1 MNTYKTPSLQQARGV
16 QALLDECEPV
26 GVEVAYL
33 PAVEGWAQWDAAV
46 RLQDVQEAAHADHS
60 KG

>member
-1 MNTYKTPSLQQARGV
+1 MNTYKTPTLQQVRGV
-16 QALLDECEPV
+16 QALLDERESV

-33 PAVEGWAQWDAAV
+33 PSVEGWVQWDAAV
-46 RLQDVQEAAHADHS
+46 RLQDTGEAAYADHS